1 MTRFQVV
8 AIMVCMVINMMDG
21 FDVLVIAFTAPSI
34 SAEWGLSST
43 SVGVLLSSGLLGM
56 VIGSLVLGP
65 MADRYGRRILILT
78 SLVVI
83 TVGMLLSALSQD
95 LNQLAAM
102 RFITGLGIGGI
113 LPGLNTIVAEYSSL
127 RWRSF
132 WVSFLQTGYPIGATV
147 GGILSAVLIAKYG
160 WRSAFYLGAAASLIM
175 IPIVWRQLP
184 ESLDYL
190 LARRPS
196 GALKNINRVL
206 EKLGRAPIEALPDR
220 QESGSSG
227 KTGYADLLAT
237 PALRNRTLLLCAA
250 FLMTMVSFYFAMSW
264 TPKILVDSGMSTSQ
278 GISGGIILNAGGVI
292 GCLVLGFLSSRMPLP
307 RLIATYAVMT
317 VLLMIV
323 FSQTGTAV
331 SMMVVVATCLGFFL
345 FGSMVG
351 LYALAPQL
359 YPPQSRAAGVS
370 IAIGFGRIGGVA
382 SPMLAGMLFDS
393 GWAKSD
399 GYILFALPLV
409 IMAGVIIVLGGMM
422 RRSVH

>member
-65 MADRYGRRILILT
+65 MADRFGRRILILT
-78 SLVVI
+78 CLVVI
-83 TVGMLLSALSQD
+83 TVGMLLSALSQG

-102 RFITGLGIGGI
+102 RFLTGLGIGGI

-147 GGILSAVLIAKYG
+147 GGTLSAVLIAEYG

-196 GALKNINRVL
+196 GALKNINQVL
-206 EKLGRAPIEALPDR
+206 EKLGRAPVEALPDR

-292 GCLVLGFLSSRMPLP
+292 GCLVLGYLSSRMPLP